1 MIQIEKDNYKFSV
14 DIEKTKEYYN
24 THSLCDCVCCR
35 NYYKQIE
42 KELPKLK
49 EFLADFGVDISRPDE
64 IMSVENEGFID
75 YLNVDYTVCGNVI
88 NMSEYEIDI
97 YDKLFL
103 NVIVTEGFASPNEQT
118 GEYFTLSV
126 TNIRLPWVLEVPI
139 PTTIKLKPK
148 NEASNFFIKFIKD
161 KVFKK

>member
-1 MIQIEKDNYKFSV
+1 MVLIEKNNYKFSV
-14 DIEKTKEYYN
+14 DIVKTKEYYN

-49 EFLADFGVDISRPDE
+49 EFLDEFGVDISKPDE
-64 IMSVENEGFID
+64 IMSVENDGYID
-75 YLNVDYTVCGNVI
+75 YINVDYTVCGNVI

-97 YDKLFL
+97 YDNLFL

-126 TNIRLPWVLEVPI
+126 TNIRLPWVLDLPF
-139 PTTIKLKPK
+139 PTTIKSKLKNEPK
-148 NEASNFFIKFIKD
+148 NTFMKVLKE

>member
-1 MIQIEKDNYKFSV
+1 MELIIKDAYKFSV

-35 NYYKQIE
+35 NYYKQIA

-49 EFLADFGVDISRPDE
+49 EFLVDFGVDISKPDE

-88 NMSEYEIDI
+88 NMSEYEIDV
-97 YDKLFL
+97 YDNLFL

-126 TNIRLPWVLEVPI
+126 TNIRLPWVLEVPN
-139 PTTIKLKPK
+139 PTSIKIKAINKTK
-148 NEASNFFIKFIKD
+148 NNA
-161 KVFKK
+161 FKGKII

>member
-1 MIQIEKDNYKFSV
+1 MVLIEKNNYKFYV

-42 KELPKLK
+42 QELPKLK
-49 EFLADFGVDISRPDE
+49 EFLDNFGVDIAKPDE

-97 YDKLFL
+97 YDNLFL

-118 GEYFTLSV
+118 GDYFTLSV
-126 TNIRLPWVLEVPI
+126 VNIRLPWVLDI
-139 PTTIKLKPK
+139 PYPQKINLKAENKQK
-148 NEASNFFIKFIKD
+148 NCLKKI
-161 KVFKK
+161 FKKLLRK

>member
-1 MIQIEKDNYKFSV
+1 MILIEKDNYKFSV

-24 THSLCDCVCCR
+24 THSLCDCVCCH

-42 KELPKLK
+42 QELPKLK
-49 EFLADFGVDISRPDE
+49 EFLDSFGVDISKPDE

-88 NMSEYEIDI
+88 NMAEYEIDI

-148 NEASNFFIKFIKD
+148 NAAKNIFVKFLKD

>member
-1 MIQIEKDNYKFSV
+1 MVLIEKNNYKFYV
-14 DIEKTKEYYN
+14 DIEKTKEYYK

-49 EFLADFGVDISRPDE
+49 EFLADFGVDISKPDE

-97 YDKLFL
+97 YDNLFL
-103 NVIVTEGFASPNEQT
+103 NVVVTEGFASPNEQT